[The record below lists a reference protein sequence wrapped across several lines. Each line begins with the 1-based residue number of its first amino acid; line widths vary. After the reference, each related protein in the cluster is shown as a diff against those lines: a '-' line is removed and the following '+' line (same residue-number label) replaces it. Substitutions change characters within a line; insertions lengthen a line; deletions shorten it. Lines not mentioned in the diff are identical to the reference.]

1 MIRLSHSNEY
11 RISPGRIGRVKYLLA
26 LATLLIVVGDAS
38 AELPW
43 RTRSFPAVGRADI
56 VVQYHPH
63 NEADLPKLTRL
74 VEQGRERFFA
84 LADTT
89 FPVTIHVLAAST
101 GLEFARLTRGMIPDW
116 GAAVAIPEE
125 RLIIVALNA
134 PGKPLEEAVPHEVSH
149 VLLGVLAQHGR
160 VPRWFD
166 EGLAMYLAGEWT
178 LYNSIR
184 LARGA
189 LAGNLVP
196 LPRIDNMLTFHQD
209 QAWLAYTESFAAVT
223 WLAQRIGRVE
233 LGRLLRS
240 LDTMPFEQA
249 LVVNNGIRT
258 SAFEEDWLQRAGTR
272 YALVGLADDMW
283 IWSLL
288 IPGLF
293 FLALLVRWWHNRRT
307 YERWRHEDDDDD
319 EPDEPLDERIAETY

>member
-1 MIRLSHSNEY
+1 MKH
-11 RISPGRIGRVKYLLA
+11 LLT
-26 LATLLIVVGDAS
+26 LATFLIVVADAS
-38 AELPW
+38 ADLPW
-43 RTRSFPAVGRADI
+43 RTRRVPVVGTPDI
-56 VVQYHPH
+56 VIQYHPH
-63 NEADLPKLTRL
+63 NEPDLARLIRL
-74 VEQGRERFFA
+74 VERGRERFFA

-101 GLEFARLTRGMIPDW
+101 GLEFERLTRGMLPDW
-116 GAAVAIPEE
+116 GAAVAIPDE

-134 PGKPLEEAVPHEVSH
+134 SGKPLEETVPHEVSH
-149 VLLGVLAQHGR
+149 VLLGVLARHER

-178 LYNSIR
+178 IYNSIR

-189 LAGNLVP
+189 LASNLVP
-196 LPRIDNMLTFHQD
+196 LGHIDNVLTFHQD
-209 QAWLAYTESFAAVT
+209 RAWLAYAESFAAVT
-223 WLAQRIGRVE
+223 WLVERIGRAE
-233 LGRLLRS
+233 LGRLIRS
-240 LDTMPFEQA
+240 LNRMPFEQA
-249 LVVNNGIRT
+249 LVINNDIRT
-258 SAFEEDWLQRAGTR
+258 SAFEEDWLRRARTR

-293 FLALLVRWWHNRRT
+293 FLALLVRWWRNRRT
-307 YERWRHEDDDDD
+307 YERWRNEDRYGGYDDDDDD